1 MFTRLQSKHIFLTK
15 YGILILKI
23 TKILA
28 RNAKNKYKNSF
39 ISIFIPYFATDKH

>member
-23 TKILA
+23 IKILA
-28 RNAKNKYKNSF
+28 RNAKNKYKKLLYLN
-39 ISIFIPYFATDKH
+39 IYTLLCYR